1 MSSIFYLALRVC
13 GARSG
18 IFRMLLLPLLQG
30 KQELMK
36 KTWSKWQIISA
47 DYNLRVCWKQVQI
60 VSATPSALTGNPLK
74 KAFFSN
80 LHSADDYLCKYMFIT
95 TDIFLLPP
103 HLAESD
109 FHVFR
114 NVDLPIVVE
123 VRTKGANADLLH
135 INNAIEILSLL
146 NLQNILRITL
156 NHFQKAT
163 Y

>member
-1 MSSIFYLALRVC
+1 M
-13 GARSG
+13 
-18 IFRMLLLPLLQG
+18 
-30 KQELMK
+30 
-36 KTWSKWQIISA
+36 A
-47 DYNLRVCWKQVQI
+47 D
-60 VSATPSALTGNPLK
+60 S
-74 KAFFSN
+74 
-80 LHSADDYLCKYMFIT
+80 YLCKYMFIT

-135 INNAIEILSLL
+135 INNAIEILCLL

-156 NHFQKAT
+156 NHFVPKN
-163 Y
+163 YLKLKYGPRIRDRSL